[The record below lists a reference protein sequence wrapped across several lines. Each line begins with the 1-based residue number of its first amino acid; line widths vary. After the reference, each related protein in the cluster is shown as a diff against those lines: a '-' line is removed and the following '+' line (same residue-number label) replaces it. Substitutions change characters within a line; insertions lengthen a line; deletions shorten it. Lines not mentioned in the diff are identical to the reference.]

1 MSKTYLSLALLA
13 LLAAAPAA
21 LHADSYSYI
30 INAGPS
36 DGSSSYNV
44 NASGTF
50 NGPVDPYNSAAVDV
64 TSITGSVNGYDFL
77 GVVNPGATNT
87 QTTSTYSGITFDN
100 VIYPSSGPR
109 TDANGLLLYLDSPAG
124 TSLAH
129 VYYTGVTSDNPGGYE
144 ADVYDP
150 NDPGASTPFGL
161 ASPLAVR
168 RFSLVRIATPPT
180 TSAVPEPSTW
190 ALLGTGLACLA
201 GFVTRRRLH
210 GGLAS

>member
-21 LHADSYSYI
+21 LHADTYSYI
-30 INAGPS
+30 IHAGPS
-36 DGSSSYNV
+36 NGSMPYSVS
-44 NASGTF
+44 ASGTF
-50 NGPVDPYNSAAVDV
+50 SGPVDPYNSTAIDV
-64 TSITGSVNGYDFL
+64 TSITGSVGGYDFL
-77 GVVNPGATNT
+77 GVVDPGATNT
-87 QTTSTYSGITFDN
+87 QTTATYSGITFDN
-100 VIYPSSGPR
+100 VIYPTSGAR
-109 TDANGLLLYLDSPAG
+109 TDANGLLLYLDSAVG

-150 NDPGASTPFGL
+150 NEPGASTPFGL
-161 ASPLAVR
+161 ATPLSVS
-168 RFSLVRIATPPT
+168 RFSLVRVAAPPT

-190 ALLGTGLACLA
+190 MLLGTGLACLA

-210 GGLAS
+210 ARLAS